1 MSLLALSTL
10 ALLNLACTAEEE
22 AGGMGGGGIANDI
35 NQPNTGNGQQGE
47 DDTGTYGSAPA
58 ITGGEGLWNENAEGQ
73 WQILVSINYTDD
85 DNDVDGGQVGMSAE
99 VAGVMSPEQWFMIDG
114 NQAIHDAEAGLID
127 VTILLE
133 QVEASPDDG
142 SVNLMVRLRDAN
154 GNVSNEY
161 SITPYSE

>member
-1 MSLLALSTL
+1 MSLLALATL
-10 ALLNLACTAEEE
+10 TLMNLACTAEEE
-22 AGGMGGGGIANDI
+22 AGGMGGGGIANEI
-35 NQPNTGNGQQGE
+35 NQPNGTNDQPGG

-73 WQILVSINYTDD
+73 WQILVSITYTDE

-114 NQAIHDAEAGLID
+114 NEAIHDAEAGLID

-133 QVEASPDDG
+133 QVDANPNDG
-142 SVNLMVRLRDAN
+142 SVSLMVRLRDAN
-154 GNVSNEY
+154 GNVSTEY

>member
-1 MSLLALSTL
+1 MSLLALATL
-10 ALLNLACTAEEE
+10 TLLNLACTAEEE
-22 AGGMGGGGIANDI
+22 AGGMGGGGIANEI
-35 NQPNTGNGQQGE
+35 NQPNGTNDQPGG

-73 WQILVSINYTDD
+73 WQILVSITYTDED
-85 DNDVDGGQVGMSAE
+85 SDVDGGQVGMSAE

-114 NQAIHDAEAGLID
+114 NEAIHDAEAGLID

-133 QVEASPDDG
+133 QVDANPNDG
-142 SVNLMVRLRDAN
+142 SVSLMVRLRDAN

>member
-1 MSLLALSTL
+1 MSLLALATL
-10 ALLNLACTAEEE
+10 TLMNLACTAEEE
-22 AGGMGGGGIANDI
+22 AGGMGGGGIANEI
-35 NQPNTGNGQQGE
+35 NQPNGTGDQPGE

-73 WQILVSINYTDD
+73 WQILVSITYTDED
-85 DNDVDGGQVGMSAE
+85 SDVDGGQVGMSAE

-114 NQAIHDAEAGLID
+114 NEAIHDAEAGLID

-133 QVEASPDDG
+133 QVDANPDDG
-142 SVNLMVRLRDAN
+142 SVSLMVRLRDAN